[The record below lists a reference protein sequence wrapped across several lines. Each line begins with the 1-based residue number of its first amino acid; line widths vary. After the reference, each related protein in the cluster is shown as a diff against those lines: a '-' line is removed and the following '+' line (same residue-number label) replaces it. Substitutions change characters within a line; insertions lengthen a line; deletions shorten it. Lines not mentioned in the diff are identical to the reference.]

1 MTEENILRIL
11 WNMSTKR
18 SPHFRAV
25 VEALFVTVLWSTSWV
40 LIKLGLKNIPPLTF
54 AGMRYT
60 LAFICL
66 LPLALRK
73 PQRAALRQLPTRTW
87 GRLIILG
94 LLLYTVTQGAQF
106 LSLAYLPAATAS
118 LILSFTTILVALLG
132 IGLLNERPT
141 LLQWGGTLLYLV
153 GVWIYFSPTSLSLSG
168 GVGLGLVAA
177 GVGLLGN
184 ALASLLG
191 RHVNR
196 EETLD
201 PTTVTVVSM
210 GAGAPVLLIIGLLT
224 QGLPHLTLAD
234 WGLLLWLAIV
244 NSALAFTLWNR
255 TLRTLSAMES
265 SILNNTMLFQIALLA
280 WAFLGERLT
289 WMQGLGIVLAML
301 GTFIVQM
308 KNSTVPTTKVYR
320 HASGRG

>member
-1 MTEENILRIL
+1 MRTN
-11 WNMSTKR
+11 S
-18 SPHFRAV
+18 SSHFRTV

-40 LIKLGLKNIPPLTF
+40 LIKLGLKDIPPLTF
-54 AGMRYT
+54 AGLRYT
-60 LAFICL
+60 LAFVCL
-66 LPLALRK
+66 LPLALRR
-73 PQRAALRQLPTRTW
+73 PQRTSLRHLPVRTW
-87 GRLIILG
+87 GRLILLG

-106 LSLAYLPAATAS
+106 LSLAYLPAATTS

-141 LLQWGGTLLYLV
+141 PIQWGGTLLYLV
-153 GVWIYFSPTSLSLSG
+153 GIWIYFSPTSLSG
-168 GVGLGLVAA
+168 GAGFGLLAA
-177 GVGLLGN
+177 GVCLLGN

-196 EETLD
+196 DETLD

-224 QGLPHLTLAD
+224 QGLPRLTIAD
-234 WGLLLWLAIV
+234 WGLLLWLAVV

-280 WAFLGERLT
+280 WLFLGERLT
-289 WMQGLGIVLAML
+289 WVQGLGMALAML
-301 GTFIVQM
+301 GTFVVQAR
-308 KNSTVPTTKVYR
+308 KSSSTE
-320 HASGRG
+320 